1 MKKETRYTVLP
12 EKSEKCTKTT
22 KMSFSGFRSTLT
34 KAWKRLNAFRT
45 KNGSVSN
52 TDLPDGLQSDKK
64 SAIRKAKKN
73 MADLGGRWGV
83 VKLGE
88 RYCEVERTYFKVH
101 GIKPVWYRK
110 TFKEWLTRE
119 KL

>member
-1 MKKETRYTVLP
+1 MKKETPYTHSQ
-12 EKSEKCTKTT
+12 ERSGKCTRTT
-22 KMSFSGFRSTLT
+22 KMSFSSFRSILM
-34 KAWKRLNAFRT
+34 KALKRSSGSRMKNA
-45 KNGSVSN
+45 SVSS
-52 TDLPDGLQSDKK
+52 TDLPDGLQKDKK

-110 TFKEWLTRE
+110 TFREWLTGT

>member
-22 KMSFSGFRSTLT
+22 KMSFFGFRSILT
-34 KAWKRLNAFRT
+34 KVWKRLNAFRT
-45 KNGSVSN
+45 KNESASN
-52 TDLPDGLQSDKK
+52 TDLPDGLQSDKR
-64 SAIRKAKKN
+64 SAIRQAKAK
-73 MADLGGRWGV
+73 MDSLGGRWGV

-110 TFKEWLTRE
+110 TFKEWLGIER
-119 KL
+119 